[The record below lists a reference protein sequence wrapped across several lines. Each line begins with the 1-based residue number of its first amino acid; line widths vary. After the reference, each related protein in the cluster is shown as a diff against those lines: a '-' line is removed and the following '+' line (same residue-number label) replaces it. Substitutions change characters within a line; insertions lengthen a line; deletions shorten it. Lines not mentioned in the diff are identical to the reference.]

1 MESSRINTNKKK
13 FISTRMTI
21 KESQSDDN
29 YDLMNTSGLS
39 YKNDAN
45 LPPLPPSTST
55 FSPFASTN
63 NLNTSTASS
72 NTSELDRN
80 IYRRSKRNFTSR
92 HFTPCTT
99 ININNHHHNTKNN
112 LTKAISTPSIIE
124 NICENDTNSNH
135 DARLFKRADKCTR

>member
-1 MESSRINTNKKK
+1 MS
-13 FISTRMTI
+13 I
-21 KESQSDDN
+21 KESQSDEN
-29 YDLMNTSGLS
+29 YDLVNTSGYS
-39 YKNDAN
+39 NNKNDAN

-92 HFTPCTT
+92 QLTPCTT
-99 ININNHHHNTKNN
+99 TNVNHKKNN

-124 NICENDTNSNH
+124 NVCENDTSTND
-135 DARLFKRADKCTR
+135 DARLFKINKRADKCTR